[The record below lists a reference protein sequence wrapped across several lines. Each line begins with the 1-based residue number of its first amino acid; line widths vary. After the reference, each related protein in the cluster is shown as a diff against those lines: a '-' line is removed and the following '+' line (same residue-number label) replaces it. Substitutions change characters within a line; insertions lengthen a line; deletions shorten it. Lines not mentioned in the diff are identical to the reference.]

1 MNQLLSCSGRY
12 GSYFPLRDDAFQITA
27 AYKLEQFLSP
37 FFDVVAVK
45 LSDMIHAQGNTIR
58 PPAYGQRRELW
69 LKLGGCL
76 NVTVKRPECVSRL
89 PTPPQ
94 FARLALHL
102 L

>member
-1 MNQLLSCSGRY
+1 MPLTIEVEQEDDGRWIAEVPDLP
-12 GSYFPLRDDAFQITA
+12 GVL
-27 AYKLEQFLSP
+27 
-37 FFDVVAVK
+37 
-45 LSDMIHAQGNTIR
+45 
-58 PPAYGQRRELW
+58 AYGQRRELW